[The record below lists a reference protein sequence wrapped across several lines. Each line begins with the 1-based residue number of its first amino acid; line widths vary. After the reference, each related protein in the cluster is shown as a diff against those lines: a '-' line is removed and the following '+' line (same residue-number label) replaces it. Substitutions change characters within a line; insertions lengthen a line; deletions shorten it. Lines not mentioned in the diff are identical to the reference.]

1 MRLAFPPLLM
11 EPSPQVSSAMR
22 ISRSGVAPG
31 RPGAWATPPP
41 APSRRRLTLHG
52 GFAVLDRQQRHLHDR
67 AQALGFAD
75 LHSYLAA
82 RCQQAS
88 LAQLAGELGTTT
100 LVVRHLLDHAA
111 LQPPPGPAAAARQRR
126 HSTDQQLTQRAAALG
141 FANLKEYLVERVA
154 TRAWPLSRV
163 ARELGVHPATVADR
177 LDQHGLRR
185 QRPTAGH
192 QRAAQR
198 RAATWAAKRR
208 ARLAELGFRELAGYL
223 HDRVAQGWSERRI
236 RAELRVGRAWLV
248 QRLAQLGL

>member
-1 MRLAFPPLLM
+1 MRSPSSGHSRRPPSQPPRRTATGGWPRHADQAHDPLCRIAAATRAR
-11 EPSPQVSSAMR
+11 SPAT
-22 ISRSGVAPG
+22 G

-154 TRAWPLSRV
+154 RRAWPLARV
-163 ARELGVHPATVADR
+163 AAELGVHPSTVADR
-177 LDQHGLRR
+177 L
-185 QRPTAGH
+185 
-192 QRAAQR
+192 
-198 RAATWAAKRR
+198 
-208 ARLAELGFRELAGYL
+208 ARY
-223 HDRVAQGWSERRI
+223 GW
-236 RAELRVGRAWLV
+236 
-248 QRLAQLGL
+248 